1 MSEQKNELTHII
13 GTFLIQAEGAF
24 LNGGGLAKGEYGNTT
39 EPKTFIDFKDK
50 VPYVS
55 SQAWKRWLRN
65 TFQEENQDLPHA
77 ELKQI
82 GISGKGT
89 TNKIGTEM
97 DPVKF
102 PEDDVFGYMKA
113 REGQGK
119 SAASREENED
129 QDTEGEVEEEG
140 EKKGKKEKV
149 KSVIRSAP
157 FAASILKSLRKSG
170 QLSIDKAYVHLQE
183 GTPQPYNTEFYNTQL
198 QGVFGLNYSRLG
210 VFRNEGDRIE
220 LDEKYVNY
228 YLNNG
233 KIKIIKENSAG
244 NYYEIVDNPRKD
256 RAIAILKSLAIM
268 RGGAKQAQFATD
280 VAPKAIVIACLN
292 CGNLIFNDIF
302 EDNKDGPIFKLN
314 TFKEIIED
322 YKDRIIGE
330 VFIGIRDGYLSNEK
344 EVKLLNDHEIENTSI
359 KINVSSPID
368 AINQIIKN
376 LP

>member
-1 MSEQKNELTHII
+1 MSEIGNELTHIT

-39 EPKTFIDFKDK
+39 VPKMFVDFKDK

-65 TFQEENQDLPHA
+65 TFQEENPDLPHA

-82 GISGKGT
+82 GISLKET

-102 PEDDVFGYMKA
+102 PEDDIFGYMRT

-119 SAASREENED
+119 TVEKDEAED
-129 QDTEGEVEEEG
+129 KDGESEVEQKED
-140 EKKGKKEKV
+140 KQGKKV
-149 KSVIRSAP
+149 TTKSVMRPAP
-157 FAASILKSLRKSG
+157 FASSILVSLRKSG
-170 QLSIDKAYVHLQE
+170 WQGLDKAYVHLQE

-198 QGVFGLNYSRLG
+198 QGIFGLNYLRLG

-220 LDEKYVNY
+220 LDEKYAEEY
-228 YLNNG
+228 MKNG
-233 KIKIIKENSAG
+233 TIKIVKETSTG
-244 NYYEIVDNPRKD
+244 KFYEIVDNPRKE

-280 VAPKAIVIACLN
+280 VTPKAVILSGLN
-292 CGNLIFNDIF
+292 CGNLIFNDLF
-302 EDNKDGPIFKLN
+302 EDGKDGPIIKLKTLN
-314 TFKEIIED
+314 GIIED
-322 YKDRIIGE
+322 YKNRIVTK
-330 VFIGIRDGYLSNEK
+330 VFIGIRDGYLSGNNEQ
-344 EVKLLNDHEIENTSI
+344 EVKLLHGKKIGNIEVIVTSP
-359 KINVSSPID
+359 VD
-368 AINQIIKN
+368 AINQMAEK

>member
-1 MSEQKNELTHII
+1 MSEIKNLLTHIV

-39 EPKTFIDFKDK
+39 ATKTFIDFKDK

-82 GISGKGT
+82 GTSRKET

-97 DPVKF
+97 NPVKF
-102 PEDDVFGYMKA
+102 PEDDIFGFMRT

-119 SAASREENED
+119 TVEKDETEEKDDESEAEQKED
-129 QDTEGEVEEEG
+129 RQ
-140 EKKGKKEKV
+140 GKKV
-149 KSVIRSAP
+149 ITKSVMRPAP
-157 FAASILKSLRKSG
+157 FASSILTSLRKSG
-170 QLSIDKAYVHLQE
+170 WQGLDKAYVHLQE

-198 QGVFGLNYSRLG
+198 QGIFGLNYLRLG

-220 LDEKYVNY
+220 LDEKYAEEY
-228 YLNNG
+228 MKNG
-233 KIKIIKENSAG
+233 TIKIVKETPVG
-244 NYYEIVDNPRKD
+244 KYYEMVNNPRKE
-256 RAIAILKSLAIM
+256 RATAILKSLAVM

-280 VAPKAIVIACLN
+280 VTPKAVILSGLN
-292 CGNLIFNDIF
+292 CGNLIFNDLF
-302 EDNKDGPIFKLN
+302 EDNKNGPIIKLKTLN
-314 TFKEIIED
+314 EIIED
-322 YKDRIIGE
+322 YKNRIVTKI
-330 VFIGIRDGYLSNEK
+330 FIGIRDGYLSGNNEQ
-344 EVKLLNDHEIENTSI
+344 EVRLLHGRKIGNIEVVVTSP
-359 KINVSSPID
+359 VD
-368 AINQIIKN
+368 AINQMAEK